1 VNKNT
6 AKNNIDEPL
15 TNLTAFS
22 VKMRNCNEYNE
33 HQPERGKERAGM
45 IYNFE
50 LRFHIGLRHAD
61 GPEEGILID
70 IKRAHGVARRQREGR
85 ESRRRG

>member
-1 VNKNT
+1 MNT
-6 AKNNIDEPL
+6 MNINPGEE
-15 TNLTAFS
+15 
-22 VKMRNCNEYNE
+22 K
-33 HQPERGKERAGM
+33 AGM

-50 LRFHIGLRHAD
+50 LRFHIALRHAD

-70 IKRAHGVARRQREGR
+70 IKRAHGVARRQREEGR